1 MPKISA
7 AERTVTSSTKNGA
20 VLFVLFS
27 LICSVLSS
35 FSQPSITTNLRQ
47 PLRKKRSHN
56 PLHRITPFFP
66 MLVHLVMGV

>member
-7 AERTVTSSTKNGA
+7 AERAVTSSTKNGA
-20 VLFVLFS
+20 VFSVLFS

-35 FSQPSITTNLRQ
+35 FSQPSIIANLRQ
-47 PLRKKRSHN
+47 PLRKKHSHN

-66 MLVHLVMGV
+66 MLVHLVMGI

>member
-1 MPKISA
+1 MLKISA
-7 AERTVTSSTKNGA
+7 AERAVTSSTKNGA
-20 VLFVLFS
+20 VLSVIFLFF
-27 LICSVLSS
+27 SVLSS
-35 FSQPSITTNLRQ
+35 FSQPSITANLRQ